1 MEFTENEIKLLRM
14 IVLLNE
20 EGMQLSTK
28 QLSEKMSVPLESIE
42 ELCGNMGYVDVS
54 EMKPSDNKSDKGVV
68 DIIVGIIEMYEKK
81 PAVIDYEEWVS
92 VTYYEAYNLLCDIEE
107 GINEPAADILY
118 EGLLELLKCYE
129 EFDEQVTFKDQYKAL
144 KEIIEEEFQFI
155 NI

>member
-1 MEFTENEIKLLRM
+1 MEFTENEIKLLKM

-42 ELCGNMGYVDVS
+42 ELCSSMGYADVS
-54 EMKPSDNKSDKGVV
+54 EMKPSDNKSNKGVV

-92 VTYYEAYNLLCDIEE
+92 GTYYEAYNLLCDIEE
-107 GINEPAADILY
+107 GINESAADTLY
-118 EGLLELLKCYE
+118 EGLLKLLKCYE
-129 EFDEQVTFKDQYKAL
+129 EFDEQVTFKEQYKAL